1 MMFLPPFWALN
12 VVVVLLYMEGQEA
25 FEFHWKYLNL
35 CAEEWVYY
43 LIKVFEEV
51 LPRLHLFD

>member
-1 MMFLPPFWALN
+1 MI
-12 VVVVLLYMEGQEA
+12 VVLLYMEGLEA
-25 FEFHWKYLNL
+25 FEFHWKNRNL
-35 CAEEWVYY
+35 CSEEWVYY